1 VGKACR
7 QSCDHCQPVSN
18 STHATKPSIAHTK
31 KLSKQKPL
39 KAAEVSRSAG
49 GSARG
54 GIRPSSRGSTLV
66 FRQGTCAS
74 HDCQEIGDY
83 EACKA
88 AAKQHGWKGSP
99 HTLRYRGL
107 PQGCSHRSDGVTYLN
122 KALSWQTA
130 SDVHLLLCNCQSTT
144 AARTRKAIQQ
154 HSAERQWKKDYAHGC
169 VNEDRDF
176 CENWVDT
183 SRTCDGPY
191 YYKGR
196 KISVMCAKTCDTCTP
211 AQLQG
216 SAARLQRSSD

>member
-7 QSCDHCQPVSN
+7 RSCGPCQPANPTIV
-18 STHATKPSIAHTK
+18 HAKKP
-31 KLSKQKPL
+31 SKQKPL
-39 KAAEVSRSAG
+39 KVANAPRAAG

-54 GIRPSSRGSTLV
+54 GIVASSVGSTLV

-74 HDCQEIGDY
+74 HDCQEIEDY

-88 AAKQHGWKGSP
+88 ASKRHGWKGNPRELS
-99 HTLRYRGL
+99 YRGL
-107 PQGCSHRSDGVTYLN
+107 PQGCSHRVDGVTYLN
-122 KALSWQTA
+122 KAVSWQTA
-130 SDVHLLLCNCQSTT
+130 SSAHLLICNCQSTS
-144 AARTRKAIQQ
+144 AARSRKATQQ
-154 HSAERQWKKDYAHGC
+154 HSAERRWKKDFAHGC
-169 VNEDRDF
+169 VDEDQNF
-176 CENWVDT
+176 CENWVET

-216 SAARLQRSSD
+216 TAARLQHSSD